1 MPILCNSN
9 HAAEIRRAAHE
20 VREGRKGNNSV
31 AADVSRRKLLRLAQ
45 YGYGARP
52 LCRFNLR
59 CERTQKTTSPLAVY
73 ELKRH
78 ECRAPLRCKS
88 RNQNSRASII
98 PAEIEWRE
106 LTFAATRLTG
116 KFICVRRPWP
126 GLGNAMEIA

>member
-45 YGYGARP
+45 YGYGAR
-52 LCRFNLR
+52 
-59 CERTQKTTSPLAVY
+59 
-73 ELKRH
+73 H

-88 RNQNSRASII
+88 RNPNSRASII
-98 PAEIEWRE
+98 PAEIEGRE
-106 LTFAATRLTG
+106 LTFAATGLT
-116 KFICVRRPWP
+116 KNLFMFAA
-126 GLGNAMEIA
+126 LGRGR